1 MTQDLRYAIRTMLHT
16 PIVSGAAILTIALAV
31 GANTAIFSADSALL
45 FRSLPYNEPERL
57 VEVFQRYYP
66 TPNEDRMPVS
76 PANYF
81 DWKMQANVFSGIAA
95 SRLEDLNLTGSGGP
109 ERVRGAEVTAN
120 LLDVLGVEP
129 LRGRSFRAE
138 DEGSSTGPVALLSY
152 SLWQRR
158 FAGDPGILGKTIR
171 ANGSIYTVIGIMPP
185 RFRFPIGWLRSDV
198 EIWAPLIFQPADRND
213 RRSTPL
219 DVVARLAPG
228 VTLRQAQSAIDLVS
242 RRLSAAYPETNKD
255 WGANL
260 MLLNDRGITD
270 WRSLFVFMSI
280 AVGLVLLIACAN
292 VANLLLAR
300 SVARQRELALRAA
313 LGAGRL
319 RLFRQLLTEGI
330 VLSICGGAFGLF
342 MAYWGVHVI
351 SALAPTSEIP
361 ELANVAID
369 GRVFE
374 FLAAVSVGAG
384 LLFSLAPAA
393 TYSAASLNTAMQEG
407 ARSSSSVHQN
417 HLKTAFVTGEIAL
430 TLALLVC
437 AGSLV
442 HTLETYM
449 SKDPGFDPDHV
460 FVMRLVLA
468 QQKYKEPAQ
477 WTAFYTQVEQ
487 EVSSLPG
494 IEAATVGSGAPM
506 EQTGDVFRYEI
517 PGKPS
522 KLGRES
528 PLIEYWRISPN
539 YFRASRIRLEL
550 GRSFSAGDTASASPV
565 AIINQTFARKEFA
578 DRSPIGEWVLL
589 RGDVNESVNGDN
601 HTRRLQ
607 IVGVAHDEH
616 EYTLFQDAPPMLYAP
631 IAQDPQP
638 HMSLLVKTSLG
649 ESALISSVR
658 QRLLKIDPDEP
669 VYNIRSLTEI
679 VREMHALF
687 RFNTLMLASFALLAT
702 LLSLTGIYSVVFY
715 SVEQRTREFGIRLS
729 LGSSQWRLFAL
740 VLRQATILGIG
751 GIVIGAAAAIP
762 LLNLLAGTIK
772 GSMFIDLIPS
782 GPVLFLTMSGTIFVV
797 SLLATYI
804 PARRATRVDPM
815 IALRCE

>member
-1 MTQDLRYAIRTMLHT
+1 MTQDLRYAIRTMLRT

-31 GANTAIFSADSALL
+31 GANAAIFSADSALL
-45 FRSLPYNEPERL
+45 FRSLPYNQPERL

-66 TPNEDRMPVS
+66 TPSEDRMPVS

-81 DWKMQANVFSGIAA
+81 DWKMQANVFSGVAA
-95 SRLEDLNLTGSGGP
+95 SRLEDFNLTGSDGP
-109 ERVRGAEVTAN
+109 ERVRAAEVTVN

-129 LRGRSFRAE
+129 LRGRRFRAE

-152 SLWQRR
+152 PLWQRR
-158 FAGDPGILGKTIR
+158 FAGDPSIMGKTIR

-185 RFRFPIGWLRSDV
+185 RFRFPIGWIRTDV
-198 EIWAPLIFQPADRND
+198 EVWVPLVFQPADRSD

-219 DVVARLAPG
+219 DVVARLSPR
-228 VTLRQAQSAIDLVS
+228 VTLGQAQSAMDLVS
-242 RRLSAAYPETNKD
+242 RRLSAAYPDTNKD

-260 MLLNDRGITD
+260 MLLNDRGISD
-270 WRSLFVFMSI
+270 WRSLLVFMSI

-330 VLSICGGAFGLF
+330 VLSICGGAFGLLT
-342 MAYWGVHVI
+342 AYWGVHVI

-361 ELANVAID
+361 ELTNVAID
-369 GRVFE
+369 GRVFA

-384 LLFSLAPAA
+384 LLFSFAPAV
-393 TYSAASLNTAMQEG
+393 TYSATSLNTAMREG
-407 ARSSSSVHQN
+407 ARSSSSVHQGCLN
-417 HLKTAFVTGEIAL
+417 TAFVTGEIAL

-442 HTLETYM
+442 HTLDTYM
-449 SKDPGFDPDHV
+449 SKDPGFDPDHLL
-460 FVMRLVLA
+460 VMRLVLA

-477 WTAFYTQVEQ
+477 WTAFYTQLEQ

-494 IEAATVGSGAPM
+494 IEAAAAGSGAPM
-506 EQTGDVFRYEI
+506 EQTGDVFRHEI
-517 PGKPS
+517 PGKLS
-522 KLGRES
+522 KLGGGS
-528 PLIEYWRISPN
+528 PLVEYWRISPN
-539 YFRASRIRLEL
+539 YFRASGIRLEA
-550 GRSFSAGDTASASPV
+550 GRPFSAGDTASASPV

-578 DRSPIGEWVLL
+578 GRNPIGEWVLL
-589 RGDVNESVNGDN
+589 HGDVNQSVNGDN
-601 HTRRLQ
+601 HIRRLQ

-616 EYTLFQDAPPMLYAP
+616 EYTLFQDTPPMLYAP

-638 HMSLLVKTSLG
+638 RVSLLVKTSLG
-649 ESALISSVR
+649 KPAVIASVR

-669 VYNIRSLTEI
+669 VYNIRPLTEI

-702 LLSLTGIYSVVFY
+702 LLSVTGIYSVVSY
-715 SVEQRTREFGIRLS
+715 SVEQRTREFGIRIS
-729 LGSSQWRLFAL
+729 LGSTRRRLFGL
-740 VLRQATILGIG
+740 VLRQATILGVG
-751 GIVIGAAAAIP
+751 GIAIGAAAAFP
-762 LLNLLAGTIK
+762 LLNLLARTIK
-772 GSMFIDLIPS
+772 GSMLIDLIPN
-782 GPVLFLTMSGTIFVV
+782 GPVLFLTMGGTIFVV

-815 IALRCE
+815 IAMRCE

>member
-1 MTQDLRYAIRTMLHT
+1 MTQDLRYAIRTVLRT

-45 FRSLPYNEPERL
+45 FRSLPYNEPEGL

-66 TPNEDRMPVS
+66 APNEDRMPVS
-76 PANYF
+76 PANYI
-81 DWKMQANVFSGIAA
+81 DWKMQTNVFSGIAA
-95 SRLEDLNLTGSGGP
+95 SRLEDLNLSGSGGP
-109 ERVRGAEVTAN
+109 ERVRAAEVTAN

-138 DEGSSTGPVALLSY
+138 DEGSGTGPVALLSY
-152 SLWQRR
+152 PLWQRR
-158 FAGDPGILGKTIR
+158 FAGDPGIVGKIIR
-171 ANGSIYTVIGIMPP
+171 ANGSTYTVIGIMPS

-198 EIWAPLIFQPADRND
+198 EIWVPLIFRPADKND

-219 DVVARLAPG
+219 DVVARLTPG
-228 VTLRQAQSAIDLVS
+228 VTLRQAQSAMDLVS

-260 MLLNDRGITD
+260 MLLNDRGISD
-270 WRSLFVFMSI
+270 WRSLLVFMSI

-300 SVARQRELALRAA
+300 GVGRQRELALRTA

-319 RLFRQLLTEGI
+319 RLFRQLLTEGM
-330 VLSICGGAFGLF
+330 VLSICGGSFGLL

-351 SALAPTSEIP
+351 SALAPTAEIP
-361 ELANVAID
+361 ELTNVAID
-369 GRVFE
+369 GRVFA
-374 FLAAVSVGAG
+374 FLAAVSIGAG
-384 LLFSLAPAA
+384 LLFSLAPAV
-393 TYSAASLNTAMQEG
+393 TYSATSLYTAMQEG
-407 ARSSSSVHQN
+407 ARSSSSVHQSRM
-417 HLKTAFVTGEIAL
+417 KTAFVTGEIAL

-437 AGSLV
+437 AGALV

-460 FVMRLVLA
+460 LVMRLVLA
-468 QQKYKEPAQ
+468 QQKYKESAQ
-477 WTAFYTQVEQ
+477 WTAFYTQLEQ

-494 IEAATVGSGAPM
+494 IEAAAAGSGAPM

-517 PGKPS
+517 PGKLS
-522 KLGRES
+522 KLGGGS

-539 YFRASRIRLEL
+539 YFRASGIRLEC

-578 DRSPIGEWVLL
+578 GRNPIGEWVLL
-589 RGDVNESVNGDN
+589 HGDVNQSVNGDN

-616 EYTLFQDAPPMLYAP
+616 EYTLFQDAPSMLYAP

-638 HMSLLVKTSLG
+638 RMSLLVKTSLS
-649 ESALISSVR
+649 ESAVISSVR
-658 QRLLKIDPDEP
+658 QRLLQLDPDEP
-669 VYNIRSLTEI
+669 VYNIRPLTEI

-702 LLSLTGIYSVVFY
+702 LLSLTGIYSVVSY
-715 SVEQRTREFGIRLS
+715 SVEQRTREFGIRIC
-729 LGSSQWRLFAL
+729 LGSTPGRLFGL
-740 VLRQATILGIG
+740 VLRQATILGVG
-751 GIVIGAAAAIP
+751 GIAIGAAAAVP
-762 LLNLLAGTIK
+762 LLNLLTRTIK

-782 GPVLFLTMSGTIFVV
+782 GATLLLTMSGTIFLV

-815 IALRCE
+815 IALRSE